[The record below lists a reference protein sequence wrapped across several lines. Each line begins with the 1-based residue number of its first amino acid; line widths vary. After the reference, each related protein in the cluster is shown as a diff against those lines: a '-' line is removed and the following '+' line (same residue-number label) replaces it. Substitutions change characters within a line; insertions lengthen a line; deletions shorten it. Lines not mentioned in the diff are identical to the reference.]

1 MRVKLNHGEVVDRLR
16 VELLCSV
23 HKSMK
28 GQMGTQSEVL
38 SLIHLCII
46 LRKIKVMEVLTV

>member
-46 LRKIKVMEVLTV
+46 LRKSKVMEVLTV